1 MILNLFFDRKVGF
14 NVLRKTFATGML
26 HGNNKVELIADA
38 LGHRGDSTVYTYLGL
53 DSGRMRMC
61 PLPISV
67 ISTDWKKG
75 DFYD

>member
-1 MILNLFFDRKVGF
+1 
-14 NVLRKTFATGML
+14 ML